1 MKSKNLNQPIVKVID
16 QWEYT
21 DKKTNKKHIT
31 SRLMLVAELIFAN
44 EPEKFMTCEQI
55 SKELQN
61 YIIERLVQ
69 SGYYRSDN
77 ISRYTKALTS
87 GPDAIGWNYNDER
100 KTLGQQ
106 AMLVRD
112 YFANKYV
119 NRLK

>member
-21 DKKTNKKHIT
+21 DKKTGKKHIT

-44 EPEKFMTCEQI
+44 EPEKFMTCEQV

-61 YIIERLVQ
+61 YIIERLVAA
-69 SGYYRSDN
+69 GYYRSDN

-87 GPDAIGWNYNDER
+87 GPDAIGWGYVDER
-100 KTLGQQ
+100 KVLGEQ
-106 AMLVRD
+106 ATFIRE
-112 YFANKYV
+112 YFANKYI

>member
-21 DKKTNKKHIT
+21 DKKTNKKYIT

-44 EPEKFMTCEQI
+44 EPEKFMTREQI

-69 SGYYRSDN
+69 SGYYRSNN
-77 ISRYTKALTS
+77 ISRYTKALTA
-87 GPDAIGWNYNDER
+87 GPDAIGWSVTDER
-100 KTLGQQ
+100 KVLGHH
-106 AMLVRD
+106 ATIVRD